1 MRINVPFGK
10 QTKVGILLNIKTES
24 DFPIEKLKDIIE
36 VLDDHSLFTDE
47 IFALCL
53 WASEYY
59 HHAFGDILHACL
71 PVLLRKD
78 NRVNAF
84 IADEKSD
91 GLLNDVLLPTL
102 NEEQEKALSIILK
115 TEGFQTHLLEGVTGS
130 GKTEIYLK
138 CIEQALKEGK
148 QALVL
153 VPEIGLTPQT
163 VSRFEKRFDVPIVLL
178 HSKLTSKKR
187 MMAWLQAFHNEAKII
202 IGTRS
207 AIFTPLPNLG
217 IIIMDEEHDLS
228 FKQQSGFRYSARDLA
243 IMRGKI
249 ENVPVVL
256 GTATP
261 SLESLHNA
269 QRGRYTHIK
278 LTKRA
283 GNAIAPDF
291 HIVDIRHKKLAE
303 GLSDPML
310 SAIKKHTSHGN
321 QVLIFL
327 NRRGY
332 APTLICHD
340 CGWVAECP
348 HCDAKMTFHNFSN
361 KLCCHH
367 CGTQRTR
374 YPKCLSCK
382 SKELATLGMGTE
394 KLEEVLE
401 SHFPDTP
408 VIRIDSDTTRT
419 KNSMQKKLDQI
430 QEGSS
435 QILIGTQMLAKGHHF
450 ANVTMVGIIDA
461 DFGLLSSDFR
471 ALERF
476 GQTVLQVAG
485 RAGREEKKGEVLIQT
500 LCPHNPLLQQLL
512 KEGYNPFA
520 NAILQQRRITH
531 LPPFS
536 FMVLIR
542 AESKML
548 SKTNAFLDDAKKVA
562 TQQEYK
568 NFKLFGPI
576 PAAMLK
582 KGGQYRAQLLI
593 QSNNRAELQH
603 WLKPFVES
611 IETLKSSRGIRWSID
626 IDPQEL

>member
-1 MRINVPFGK
+1 MRIKVPFGQ
-10 QTKVGILLNIKTES
+10 QTKVGIFLGTKTES
-24 DFPIEKLKDIIE
+24 EFPIEKLKPIIE
-36 VLDDHSLFTDE
+36 VLDGHSLFTDA
-47 IFALCL
+47 IFSLCQ

-78 NRVNAF
+78 NRAEEF
-84 IADEKSD
+84 IVEQMSSEV
-91 GLLNDVLLPTL
+91 LNEVTLPTL
-102 NEEQEKALSIILK
+102 NEEQANAVSTI
-115 TEGFQTHLLEGVTGS
+115 TNNVGFQTYLLEGVTGS
-130 GKTEIYLK
+130 GKTEVYLK
-138 CIEQALKEGK
+138 CIEKILQQGK

-163 VSRFEKRFDVPIVLL
+163 VSRFEKRFQVPIALL

-187 MMAWLQAFHNEAKII
+187 MMAWLSSFHGEAKII

-249 ENVPVVL
+249 EDVPVIL
-256 GTATP
+256 GSATP

-269 QRGRYTHIK
+269 QRERYSHIK

-283 GNAIAPDF
+283 GNAIAPNY

-303 GLSDPML
+303 GLSDQML
-310 SAIKKHTSHGN
+310 SAIKKHTSNGN

-332 APTLICHD
+332 APTLVCQD

-367 CGTQRTR
+367 CGTQRTK
-374 YPKCLSCK
+374 YPTCLSCK
-382 SKELATLGMGTE
+382 SKELITLGMGTE
-394 KLEEVLE
+394 KLEEVLTK
-401 SHFPDTP
+401 HFPETP
-408 VIRIDSDTTRT
+408 VIRIDSDSTRN
-419 KNSMQKKLDQI
+419 KNSMQKMLDQI
-430 QEGSS
+430 QDGHS

-450 ANVTMVGIIDA
+450 PNVTMVGIIDA

-476 GQTVLQVAG
+476 GQTVLQVSG

-512 KEGYNPFA
+512 MEGYNPFA

-548 SKTNAFLDDAKKVA
+548 NRTNAFLNDAKDIA
-562 TQQEYK
+562 NQLGCENLNIY
-568 NFKLFGPI
+568 GPI

-593 QSNNRAELQH
+593 QTNNRSELQR
-603 WLKPFVES
+603 WLKPFVQN
-611 IETLKSSRGIRWSID
+611 IEKLKSSRNIRWSID